1 MNDMLFPEMETAS
14 GYRQIIKNISNLN
27 WAGLDRDGISAV
39 AWAYYFFS
47 IQFRENLEVACRLH
61 PEDPALEDLRSEECN
76 TDNLSPWPG
85 VTTVGEKVDHD
96 EFMRRVLLL
105 TVIDAETR
113 VRIEQAGQA
122 YLRATR
128 SEDDMTR
135 AISITSY
142 EDGGLEAVFTA
153 ILKCQVWDTDLLQG
167 FKHFLVKHIGFDS
180 NPDAGHGAMIRH
192 LTPDERINGLWM
204 EFFDLLVIS
213 VPQLL
218 G

>member
-1 MNDMLFPEMETAS
+1 VNDMLFPEMETAS
-14 GYRQIIKNISNLN
+14 GYRQIIQNITNLN

-128 SEDDMTR
+128 
-135 AISITSY
+135 
-142 EDGGLEAVFTA
+142 
-153 ILKCQVWDTDLLQG
+153 
-167 FKHFLVKHIGFDS
+167 
-180 NPDAGHGAMIRH
+180 
-192 LTPDERINGLWM
+192 
-204 EFFDLLVIS
+204 
-213 VPQLL
+213 
-218 G
+218 